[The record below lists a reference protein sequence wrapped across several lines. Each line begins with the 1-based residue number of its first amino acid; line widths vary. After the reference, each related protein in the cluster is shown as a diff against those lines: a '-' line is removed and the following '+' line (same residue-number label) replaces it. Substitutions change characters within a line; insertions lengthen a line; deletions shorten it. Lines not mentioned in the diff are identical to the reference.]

1 MKNLTSL
8 SKKAI
13 NLHNNLNLPFSIYSA
28 YKEQKIRNVP
38 ITKPLL
44 IAILS
49 GVKELGRTENIICE
63 AGSFI
68 FLSNSASID
77 MRNIPNQ
84 EEYFALLIE
93 FDFDDF
99 KDLPNPSGTSKKFV
113 QGQLNALLENALS
126 QFIDFSPIAPPS
138 VFKFRRREL
147 LELIYHA
154 GYTDISNL
162 KMTTSLSDKVQ
173 TLISDHLSTE
183 LTAEFIASQLFMS
196 SSTLRRKLKSE
207 GNSIQDIR
215 NRVRLGH
222 GLHLIQTT
230 KTSIGNIAFECGY
243 QSQSRFTE
251 QFKNL
256 FGITPRE
263 LRKTKM
269 LT

>member
-1 MKNLTSL
+1 MALKSWVELKTLYAKRVLLYFYQIAPALICATFQIKKN
-8 SKKAI
+8 
-13 NLHNNLNLPFSIYSA
+13 
-28 YKEQKIRNVP
+28 
-38 ITKPLL
+38 
-44 IAILS
+44 ILRS
-49 GVKELGRTENIICE
+49 
-63 AGSFI
+63 S
-68 FLSNSASID
+68 SNSILMTLKTSQI
-77 MRNIPNQ
+77 RQ
-84 EEYFALLIE
+84 ELL
-93 FDFDDF
+93 
-99 KDLPNPSGTSKKFV
+99 KFV

-126 QFIDFSPIAPPS
+126 QFIDFSLIAPPS
-138 VFKFRRREL
+138 IFKFRRREL
-147 LELIYHA
+147 LELIYHS
-154 GYTDISNL
+154 GYTDISSLN
-162 KMTTSLSDKVQ
+162 MTTSLSEKVQ
-173 TLISDHLSTE
+173 ALISDHLTTE

-230 KTSIGNIAFECGY
+230 NTSIGNIAFECGY

-256 FGITPRE
+256 FGITPRK